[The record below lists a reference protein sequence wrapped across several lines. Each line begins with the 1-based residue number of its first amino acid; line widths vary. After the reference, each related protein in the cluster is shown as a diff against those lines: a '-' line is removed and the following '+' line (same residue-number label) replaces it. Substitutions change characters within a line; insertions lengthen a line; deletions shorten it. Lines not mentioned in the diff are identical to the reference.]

1 MRVYR
6 EDIERLVDSKLN
18 GSFLW
23 MFVGLAITFAMVFLI
38 IPNSFTF
45 FAPIYRVYN
54 VLTIAFLLI
63 IFAMALLINKLSS
76 TALKLI
82 FLGYS
87 AFMGILLFPI
97 IYSYQLN
104 SVYGAL
110 AGSAV
115 MFLVMALIG
124 YTTKANLYS
133 MGRYLM
139 AALIGIIVLG
149 LVNIFLKSTMLD
161 TLLAIVGLIVFLG
174 YTIYDVQRIKES
186 VLQAYMYGDNQIVD
200 KIQIIG
206 ALNLYMDFIN
216 ILLRILQ
223 LTGRRD

>member
-1 MRVYR
+1 
-6 EDIERLVDSKLN
+6 
-18 GSFLW
+18 
-23 MFVGLAITFAMVFLI
+23 
-38 IPNSFTF
+38 
-45 FAPIYRVYN
+45 
-54 VLTIAFLLI
+54 
-63 IFAMALLINKLSS
+63 
-76 TALKLI
+76 
-82 FLGYS
+82 
-87 AFMGILLFPI
+87 MGILLFPI

-161 TLLAIVGLIVFLG
+161 TLFSNSRINSIFR
-174 YTIYDVQRIKES
+174 IY
-186 VLQAYMYGDNQIVD
+186 
-200 KIQIIG
+200 
-206 ALNLYMDFIN
+206 NL
-216 ILLRILQ
+216 
-223 LTGRRD
+223 

>member
-82 FLGYS
+82 FLG
-87 AFMGILLFPI
+87 IQLLW
-97 IYSYQLN
+97 
-104 SVYGAL
+104 
-110 AGSAV
+110 
-115 MFLVMALIG
+115 G
-124 YTTKANLYS
+124 YYFS
-133 MGRYLM
+133 
-139 AALIGIIVLG
+139 
-149 LVNIFLKSTMLD
+149 
-161 TLLAIVGLIVFLG
+161 
-174 YTIYDVQRIKES
+174 Q
-186 VLQAYMYGDNQIVD
+186 
-200 KIQIIG
+200 
-206 ALNLYMDFIN
+206 
-216 ILLRILQ
+216 
-223 LTGRRD
+223 